1 MEKKQTLEISDDQ
14 FNNTKRTIKYNEE
27 VNQYIKTNV
36 DDKEY
41 GKMIEE
47 SPQELFASI
56 DALKLAQIQIN
67 LFNNTPPSG
76 YGNNEKILEVELNH
90 PDQQVIKNDCHRTR
104 VREAE
109 LLPDFEKTLEK
120 ILTYYCFIKK
130 IPYKQGLNEIF
141 GPLLLL
147 KYKIPDLKL
156 NKIFN
161 IGEVFID
168 KFCPNYFYEKE
179 FYSLKSALGLYKI
192 LLRYHEPSVFNR
204 LDQYNIVPEMYAT
217 NWMMTFLSAKIGLNL
232 LYDYWS
238 EIIKTQD
245 PLIMHF
251 ILVSFIKMKRE
262 MIINCDT
269 NLLAPLMTSLSLK
282 KKEEINQIFKLAFEL
297 RQQTPFS
304 FRILANKLG
313 FLKTKNTIV
322 KEMYELYHPQLIPA
336 MPIFPLELLSLTYQ
350 SGIKC
355 IDPDCKNGNNK
366 ALKILE
372 DEFCVIKKNDS
383 NISILKF
390 HNALE
395 ENHICE
401 KCDMKIQKKIKYI
414 TLDLRIKNDESD
426 KTWVLPGVVDVEKKE
441 LLSPD
446 FSKVITD
453 RFFPERGL
461 YHFIFLTSNT
471 KFFYDFENK
480 LYVDNT
486 SENDKFMIK
495 YGMLE
500 QTKVNKELNLEEVKN
515 LTDKEK
521 YSIKE
526 YDNMRKTLNAMQKEN
541 FPYVGFVFGGWEEI
555 HEESFLQNIELV
567 NHDKEKCELCLEKR
581 NKKKKKEKE
590 KEKEKNKNDLANEL
604 WKSQITI
611 KLNELNKIVSNNKNN
626 FLCLCTLGEYKG
638 KSVNYDIS
646 IVLLDELFIIQIYKF
661 EQRKHYDDFIYEIDK
676 DYFKQ
681 IEKNKD
687 YYDLGKED
695 KEDTEL
701 ILIEEIKIFQ
711 ILGMKADSKNKNI
724 LNINYK
730 ENVTDKKSSKKKEKN
745 KEQILKIDFPTNKES
760 KNFVDA
766 FKNLTNIYK
775 AQIKKK

>member
-1 MEKKQTLEISDDQ
+1 
-14 FNNTKRTIKYNEE
+14 
-27 VNQYIKTNV
+27 
-36 DDKEY
+36 
-41 GKMIEE
+41 
-47 SPQELFASI
+47 
-56 DALKLAQIQIN
+56 
-67 LFNNTPPSG
+67 
-76 YGNNEKILEVELNH
+76 
-90 PDQQVIKNDCHRTR
+90 
-104 VREAE
+104 
-109 LLPDFEKTLEK
+109 
-120 ILTYYCFIKK
+120 
-130 IPYKQGLNEIF
+130 
-141 GPLLLL
+141 
-147 KYKIPDLKL
+147 
-156 NKIFN
+156 
-161 IGEVFID
+161 
-168 KFCPNYFYEKE
+168 
-179 FYSLKSALGLYKI
+179 
-192 LLRYHEPSVFNR
+192 
-204 LDQYNIVPEMYAT
+204 MYAT

-282 KKEEINQIFKLAFEL
+282 KKEEINQIFNLAFEL